1 METLTIMQWC
11 TITTVGTTITT
22 TIINN
27 TAITL
32 TSINNK
38 PTHLQPTSEKP
49 NKFSN
54 KTNQKISSFK
64 MKFNNNSNKDFDQEE
79 TQLQEIIQEQKITLT
94 SHRIK
99 QSAIH
104 NSTTIHSI
112 NKTITSY
119 KTTEQIKTLTS
130 TISINQTKKSMVK
143 ITHSISRIN
152 SF

>member
-49 NKFSN
+49 NKRNN
-54 KTNQKISSFK
+54 KTNQKSSSFK

-79 TQLQEIIQEQKITLT
+79 TQLKEMIQEQKITLT
-94 SHRIK
+94 SYRIK
-99 QSAIH
+99 QSVIN

-119 KTTEQIKTLTS
+119 KTTGQIKTLTS

-143 ITHSISRIN
+143 ITHSISKIN